1 MPTITKVFVD
11 TNVFVALSDERDST
25 HGKAISLKDKLKIK
39 AVKLFTSS
47 DVIGETL
54 TVMSKKLGKKKAVDF
69 FNKFK
74 DYGIKEIFISED
86 IHKEARKFFAG
97 VKSKNVSFIDCS
109 SAIVMKKYKIE
120 AIFSFDEDFKILGVK
135 LIGEIL

>member
-1 MPTITKVFVD
+1 MLTTYKVFVD

-109 SAIVMKKYKIE
+109 SVVAMRRNKIKV
-120 AIFSFDEDFKILGVK
+120 AFTFDEDFRSLGIK
-135 LIGEIL
+135 LAEDVF